1 MPEQTTSKR
10 RAEPSTTG
18 VKAITDYLDGQGIY
32 YELVEHEPVM
42 SAAAEARATQRPKH
56 QVAKTVVAQD
66 RSGYVLAIV
75 PASERLDLHKLRN
88 LLGATKSLRLASEEE
103 MARDFPLIE
112 VGATPPVGP
121 MLPRAEV
128 LDERLLEEDRILC
141 AAGDHR
147 HSVFL
152 DPREVVK
159 IADARVADVC
169 ED

>member
-1 MPEQTTSKR
+1 MTEQTGQ
-10 RAEPSTTG
+10 PSTTG
-18 VKAITDYLDGQGIY
+18 VEAVTDYLEGQGVY
-32 YELVEHEPVM
+32 YELVEHQPTM
-42 SAAAEARATQRPKH
+42 SAAAEAQATHRPKN

-75 PASERLDLHKLRN
+75 PASERLDLHKLRD
-88 LLGATKSLRLASEEE
+88 LLGATKSLRLASEDE
-103 MARDFPLIE
+103 MARDFPMIE

-128 LDERLLEEDRILC
+128 LDERLMQEDRILC

-152 DPREVVK
+152 DPREVVQM
-159 IADARVADVC
+159 ADARVADVC